1 MRSSVI
7 PRGRLKFFP
16 TRRQLSNR
24 YWGTISEPRGL
35 SGRRK
40 VEIASKNFVPDGQFV
55 PNLRD
60 MSCDMPRLPNQLE
73 LVWPRSCCGT
83 RFWDRSHRERVQR
96 AEGDNYANLDAA
108 CRCHPADRRGAS
120 FSPRGKRSGATA
132 FACPVRAAA
141 EYLGPKARRGGSC
154 HRAGGDAQASG
165 CSAVAEA
172 APHSGGGP
180 LRARAYHSHP

>member
-40 VEIASKNFVPDGQFV
+40 VEITSKNFVPDGQFV

-96 AEGDNYANLDAA
+96 AEGDNQRAERDNYANLDAA
-108 CRCHPADRRGAS
+108 CRCHPADCRGAS
-120 FSPRGKRSGATA
+120 FSPRGERSGATA
-132 FACPVRAAA
+132 FAWPVRAAA

-154 HRAGGDAQASG
+154 HRAGGDAQAGLSTAD
-165 CSAVAEA
+165 SR
-172 APHSGGGP
+172 GGS
-180 LRARAYHSHP
+180 LR